1 MIRLFKHFA
10 WVSVVLLVGCQ
21 QDGPSITGIITLDGV
36 PLSNAQLMFKPEGE
50 ADSKTIA
57 MATSDAAG
65 QFSLTS
71 LGIPDGNY
79 RILVFKMMELGAA
92 GNVDGNEL
100 LIPVPE
106 IYSDEATS
114 PLVVEL
120 PAKTEVRL
128 ELKNEN

>member
-1 MIRLFKHFA
+1 MIRSFKQFV
-10 WVSVVLLVGCQ
+10 WVSVVLLAGCQ
-21 QDGPSITGIITLDGV
+21 QEGVSISGVITLDGV
-36 PLSNAQLMFKPEGE
+36 PLGNAQLMFKPEGE
-50 ADSKTIA
+50 VDAKTIA
-57 MATSDAAG
+57 MATSDEAG

-79 RILVFKMMELGAA
+79 RVLVFKMMEIDAA
-92 GNVDGNEL
+92 GDLDGNEL